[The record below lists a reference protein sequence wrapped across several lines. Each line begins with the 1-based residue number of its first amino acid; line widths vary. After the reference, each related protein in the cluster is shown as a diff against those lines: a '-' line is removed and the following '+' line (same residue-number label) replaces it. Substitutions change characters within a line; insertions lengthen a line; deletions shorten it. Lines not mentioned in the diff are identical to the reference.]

1 MSGRRDVML
10 DGLVVGL
17 HACWSIFERFQ
28 AILGAM
34 KQVPAGG
41 DGEDGIGGRIFTGS
55 W

>member
-1 MSGRRDVML
+1 ML

-17 HACWSIFERFQ
+17 HFCWSIFEGFQ

-34 KQVPAGG
+34 KKSPAYG
-41 DGEDGIGGRIFTGS
+41 DGEDGIGGRIFICS